1 MNIDDFKKAKIEAMK
16 AHDKDTVTAF
26 NALINKLMLF
36 NIEKRSK
43 GEEMSDADYVQILKK
58 TQQEYEQQYFEECKF
73 IWQNFVPKSGQAR
86 NLQGELLREIE
97 NIRCEAQDNG
107 NVNWDDDL
115 TYFCE
120 FIKQSL
126 IEQPIFSEPE
136 KEKICVIMNY
146 LKECGVYAQR
156 FNDGKISDNDV
167 LPEKLAYTKDNLYD
181 IICDFIGR
189 LQNKHPEPIKY
200 SINNSIKR

>member
-1 MNIDDFKKAKIEAMK
+1 MSNTISIDELIE
-16 AHDKDTVTAF
+16 
-26 NALINKLMLF
+26 
-36 NIEKRSK
+36 
-43 GEEMSDADYVQILKK
+43 
-58 TQQEYEQQYFEECKF
+58 QEYEQQYFEECKF

-181 IICDFIGR
+181 IICDFISSDCYAWAWGR
-189 LQNKHPEPIKY
+189 CSSFRITTWHGRIF
-200 SINNSIKR
+200 SWRFKRNRTTRLRRSVTAEGIRKKRKMRKAGKTARF